1 MDLTEINPVD
11 YPHLF
16 VEPSVKLARERRRSF
31 LEQLVTSL
39 RKHRRRERVDREPD
53 IITYIDHFFLQCTDT
68 RPSRLHRVIQ
78 GKTLL
83 ISGISHIYYARLMN
97 LLQVV
102 RKVNPRI
109 TCKLYS
115 QLVAFNTS

>member
-1 MDLTEINPVD
+1 MDLTEINPSD

-16 VEPSVKLARERRRSF
+16 VEPSVKLPRERHRSF
-31 LEQLVTSL
+31 LEHLVTCL
-39 RKHRRRERVDREPD
+39 RKRRRRERVNREPD
-53 IITYIDHFFLQCTDT
+53 IMSYIDHFFLQCTDT

-78 GKTLL
+78 GKTLV
-83 ISGISHIYYARLMN
+83 ISGISHLYYARLMN

-102 RKVNPRI
+102 RKINPRI

-115 QLVAFNTS
+115 QLVMFNTS